1 MTPLNDDSRTRS
13 LTTHDLLNG
22 LPGQAPAEK
31 AARVQALYDRAAF
44 HSSGLMYSMQRLVD
58 GEVRPFEPRD
68 FEGAFFVKSLKIDGA
83 WEYLHGENSITHAG
97 IYLAAQAYRIRA
109 EDTPDARE
117 QAAKAFRSLE
127 IIYEM
132 GVKEGKPG
140 WMCKPYGFRPSDQT
154 SPDQYLDACWGMY
167 AYHAVAPAEHRCKI
181 GKMIADFADYWRSV
195 NYTLTYFGNHW
206 NFGEWGGYGNA
217 KLILVNAL
225 AHHFTGKQVYLDE
238 VRRFLD
244 RADWITA
251 SSVTQWRARLGQ
263 EQREGKLQAHNE
275 TPIGGWVTP
284 LLKPGEVLFW
294 EAAIHCKFV
303 AVAAEILQETHPE
316 IIGGHL
322 PALLEMWWEQGNYGT
337 GEDMLPYYWFAAD
350 FLNNTWRPLP
360 NTPMLPR
367 ERWAF
372 GDPFMGCI
380 NQVRETEPLARSIV
394 TSVIAGRHAPAV
406 AERAIGMAR
415 RIMDVL
421 DETRLH
427 WMVDPDGKQLPPEI
441 RYYGQCLSSEM
452 GASFLAAYWRG
463 RKEGWWE

>member
-1 MTPLNDDSRTRS
+1 MATRE
-13 LTTHDLLNG
+13 LLNG
-22 LPGQAPAEK
+22 LPGASSVEK

-68 FEGAFFVKSLKIDGA
+68 FEGAFFVKSLTIDGA

-97 IYLAAQAYRIRA
+97 IYLASQAYRIQV

-117 QAAKAFRSLE
+117 QAAKAFRALE
-127 IIYEM
+127 IIFEM
-132 GVKEGKPG
+132 GVHEGKPG

-167 AYHAVAPAEHRCKI
+167 AYHAVAPADHRRKI
-181 GKMIADFADYWRSV
+181 EEMVAAFADYWRSV
-195 NYTLTYFGNHW
+195 DYTLTYFGNHW

-244 RADWITA
+244 RADWMTD
-251 SSVTQWRARLGQ
+251 SSVTGWRARLEQ
-263 EQREGKLQAHNE
+263 EQREGKLQPHNE
-275 TPIGGWVTP
+275 TPIGGWATP
-284 LLKPGEVLFW
+284 LLNPGEVLFW
-294 EAAIHCKFV
+294 EAAILCKFV
-303 AVAAEILQETHPE
+303 AVAAEILQEILPE
-316 IIGGHL
+316 IIDGRL
-322 PALLEMWWEQGNYGT
+322 PSILELWWEQGGYGI
-337 GEDMLPYYWFAAD
+337 GDDMLPYYWFAAD
-350 FLNNTWRPLP
+350 FLQGTWRPLP
-360 NTPMLPR
+360 NTPMLPS

-380 NQVRETEPLARSIV
+380 SQVRETEPLARLIV
-394 TSVIAGRHAPAV
+394 TSVIACRHAPAV
-406 AERAIGMAR
+406 AERAGAMAR
-415 RIMDVL
+415 RIIDAL

-427 WMVDPDGKQLPPEI
+427 WMIDPDGKQLPPQI
-441 RYYGQCLSSEM
+441 TYYGQCLSSEM

-463 RKEGWWE
+463 RGDGLWA